1 MQLEGRI
8 AIVTGASRGIGREI
22 ALGFADK
29 GADVTLCARDETRL
43 QQLAEEIAQRGR
55 RAIVVRADVSRVDDV
70 QTVVDQTLKSFG
82 RIDVLC
88 NNAGLIVRGE
98 VDALDPVDWDE
109 VIAVNLRG
117 PFLCSRAVVPHM
129 KRQNYGRIVDVSSGS
144 AVNCSPGFAVY
155 SASKAGMN
163 ALSRTLAAEVRE
175 YDILVNAMSPGFLKT
190 DMNPEGT
197 RPPED
202 AVPTAL
208 LLASLPT
215 GGPSGRFYR
224 FMKELAVIPD
234 LSDVF
239 PTLDWKS

>member
-1 MQLEGRI
+1 M
-8 AIVTGASRGIGREI
+8 
-22 ALGFADK
+22 
-29 GADVTLCARDETRL
+29 
-43 QQLAEEIAQRGR
+43 
-55 RAIVVRADVSRVDDV
+55 
-70 QTVVDQTLKSFG
+70 
-82 RIDVLC
+82 
-88 NNAGLIVRGE
+88 
-98 VDALDPVDWDE
+98 
-109 VIAVNLRG
+109 
-117 PFLCSRAVVPHM
+117 
-129 KRQNYGRIVDVSSGS
+129 
-144 AVNCSPGFAVY
+144 NCSPGFAVY

-224 FMKELAVIPD
+224 FMKELTVIPD
-234 LSDVF
+234 LSN
-239 PTLDWKS
+239 LDWQS

>member
-1 MQLEGRI
+1 MQLEGKI

-22 ALGFADK
+22 ALGFADE

-43 QQLAEEIAQRGR
+43 QQLAEEITQRGR
-55 RAIVVRADVSRVDDV
+55 RAIAVKADVSCAADV
-70 QTVVDQTLKSFG
+70 QTVVDQTLESFG

-88 NNAGLIVRGE
+88 NNAGLAIYGD
-98 VDALDPVDWDE
+98 VDELDPDDWDA
-109 VIAVNLRG
+109 VVAVNLRG
-117 PFLCSRAVVPHM
+117 PFLFSRAVLPHM
-129 KRQNYGRIVDVSSGS
+129 KKQNYGRIVDVSSGA
-144 AVNCSPGFAVY
+144 AVNCSAGMAVY
-155 SASKAGMN
+155 SASKAGLN

-208 LLASLPT
+208 FLASLPT
-215 GGPSGRFYR
+215 GGSSGLFYR
-224 FMKELAVIPD
+224 FMKELTVIPD
-234 LSDVF
+234 FSNVN
-239 PTLDWKS
+239 WQK